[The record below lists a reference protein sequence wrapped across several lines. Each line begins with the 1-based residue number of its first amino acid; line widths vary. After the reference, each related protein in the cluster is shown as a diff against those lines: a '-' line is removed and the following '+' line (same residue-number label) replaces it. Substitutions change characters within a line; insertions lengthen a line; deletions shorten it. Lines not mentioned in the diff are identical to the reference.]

1 MVSKIQDVHDKIADR
16 APSYTA
22 WLLFFGRMKP
32 AGFVFNSGPKFKEMR
47 RFTLKTLRDLGF
59 GKNIS
64 EGIILDEWHKVKQEM
79 EKMMEENDS

>member
-1 MVSKIQDVHDKIADR
+1 MQDVHEKIADR

-47 RFTLKTLRDLGF
+47 RFTLKTLRAF
-59 GKNIS
+59 GLQQPLVWAG
-64 EGIILDEWHKVKQEM
+64 EGIRFKCGITTKQQ
-79 EKMMEENDS
+79 